1 MGTVLLQGFTPILD
15 GPLKYS
21 SIEERVLTLNENNC
35 QLSRGGLVL
44 AGTFGKRPVRKT
56 HFGPLFQ
63 SDDIGQIYFS
73 RLDLGRCHM
82 ELLGPHNLFL

>member
-35 QLSRGGLVL
+35 QLNRGGLVL
-44 AGTFGKRPVRKT
+44 ASTFEKGRSAKHIST
-56 HFGPLFQ
+56 H
-63 SDDIGQIYFS
+63 
-73 RLDLGRCHM
+73 
-82 ELLGPHNLFL
+82 